1 MPVTR
6 VLHAA
11 GNHRALHPLA
21 GHPAVDA
28 IEADI
33 WVRAGR
39 VVAHHERPLGAI
51 PLMLHE
57 GGFRLPRRNP
67 VRLDELLLA
76 IGGGAGLVLDVRSWF
91 GDPAPDVARA
101 LLLLPDRS
109 HLAVTCESWQVAD
122 RLRAWLPDMS
132 VAYSVRSERQLRR
145 YLGGRMDGS
154 IPETPVTVR
163 HTLLHSP
170 REVAS
175 LRRHAGAVTVWTVD
189 DVDRAIELSAWGV
202 DGLVSNRLTVLN
214 AV

>member
-1 MPVTR
+1 MQQTLERLLEEPGAPV
-6 VLHAA
+6 AA
-11 GNHRALHPLA
+11 APAPPADQRPPDAPADTPPLPVA
-21 GHPAVDA
+21 TPGRRDGC
-28 IEADI
+28 
-33 WVRAGR
+33 VRA
-39 VVAHHERPLGAI
+39 V
-51 PLMLHE
+51 
-57 GGFRLPRRNP
+57 
-67 VRLDELLLA
+67 
-76 IGGGAGLVLDVRSWF
+76 GGGGGLVLDVRSWF

-202 DGLVSNRLTVLN
+202 DGLVSTRLTVRN
-214 AV
+214 AGWPATLGPHPGPHS